1 MSKVIRNF
9 VNEILREIKV
19 SASVEYMKKEA
30 VMQAI
35 QRELASHVRLGK
47 IKTKK
52 QMDQWLDFYLHYLPP
67 GMDSSAAELAVMT
80 LKSIP
85 DPNIFKL
92 PGSVSSEK
100 L

>member
-1 MSKVIRNF
+1 MSKVIRSF

>member
-1 MSKVIRNF
+1 MSKVIRSF

-47 IKTKK
+47 IKPKK